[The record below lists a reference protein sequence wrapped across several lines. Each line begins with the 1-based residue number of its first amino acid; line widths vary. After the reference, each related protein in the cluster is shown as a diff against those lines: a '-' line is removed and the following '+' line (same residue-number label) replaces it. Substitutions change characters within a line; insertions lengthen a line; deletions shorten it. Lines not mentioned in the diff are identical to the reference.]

1 MAMAKLVIFTDID
14 GTIMDLTTFSMDP
27 VLDVIPKIKEY
38 KIPIIFASAK
48 TKTEQEKIRKRLGI
62 RDPFIVENG
71 GGIYI
76 PHKYFNF
83 SLEKILEDYF
93 EIKKTT
99 GYTIVSVGKDYKKI
113 QSILKEIKS
122 HTNLPF
128 IGFGDLTAKEVS
140 RLTGLSIKDARNA
153 KQRDFDE
160 TIIIDEKYLP
170 KLKEELARY
179 GLKCIF
185 GGRFF
190 HIMDKRA
197 SKGLCV
203 NTLKKLYTK
212 KYNDSIITI
221 GCGDSKN
228 DLTMLKEVDIPILV
242 EKKGGG
248 FTNISLPGLI
258 RVKGEGP
265 IGWKNGILNIIEKYH
280 SNN

>member
-1 MAMAKLVIFTDID
+1 MPKLIIFTDID

-38 KIPIIFASAK
+38 KIPIIFVSAK
-48 TKTEQEKIRKRLGI
+48 TKTEQEKIRRRLGI
-62 RDPFIVENG
+62 QDPFIVENG

-76 PHKYFNF
+76 PDKYFNF
-83 SLEKILEDYF
+83 SLQKIVKDYF
-93 EIKKTT
+93 EIKKTNN
-99 GYTIVSVGKDYKKI
+99 YTILSIGKDYKKI
-113 QSILKEIKS
+113 LTILKEIRAN
-122 HTNLPF
+122 TNIPF
-128 IGFGDLTAKEVS
+128 IGFGDLSAEEVS
-140 RLTGLSIKDARNA
+140 KLTGLSLEDAKEA

-190 HIMDKRA
+190 HVMDKRA

-203 NTLKKLYTK
+203 NALKKLYTK
-212 KYNDSIITI
+212 KYSEKIITI

-248 FTNISLPGLI
+248 FTDITLPGLI
-258 RVKGEGP
+258 KVKGEGP
-265 IGWKNGILNIIEKYH
+265 VGWRKGILNIIEKYH